1 MKLNAADPSATD
13 QLMSSLDK
21 NNDGELNFKESWQLI
36 GHLPNKHGRETP
48 LLFNLPSPLLSR
60 SVYLK
65 ILQDMES
72 AIKTVVTTF
81 LSSTKGKENLNGGG
95 FQKLVK
101 NHLGGL
107 MQDTNCSSAVKEMQ
121 SGLDANNDGK
131 VSFQEYLTLIGYL
144 ASSLNVVLLILLI
157 TRSCLLSA
165 PDLQAITRPPFR
177 MSLPNSENASTLE
190 NAMQLLIQ
198 TFHKYS
204 GNEGD
209 KYTLSRAELKE
220 MLTTELGNYLG
231 NAQDK
236 EAVDRVMGDLD
247 SNNDGEVDFTEF
259 IILVGALTVACNDFF
274 LEFNDKPTKK

>member
-1 MKLNAADPSATD
+1 MGI
-13 QLMSSLDK
+13 SL
-21 NNDGELNFKESWQLI
+21 
-36 GHLPNKHGRETP
+36 HG
-48 LLFNLPSPLLSR
+48 
-60 SVYLK
+60 
-65 ILQDMES
+65 
-72 AIKTVVTTF
+72 
-81 LSSTKGKENLNGGG
+81 
-95 FQKLVK
+95 
-101 NHLGGL
+101 
-107 MQDTNCSSAVKEMQ
+107 C
-121 SGLDANNDGK
+121 
-131 VSFQEYLTLIGYL
+131 
-144 ASSLNVVLLILLI
+144 
-157 TRSCLLSA
+157 
-165 PDLQAITRPPFR
+165 QAITRPPFR